1 MLRHFLD
8 EDAFGDGFHFVL
20 EAKTVKEMIEFVLI
34 FRRQDGEGA
43 SKTVAEIVEAGRGSP
58 GFTGA
63 CRVLRVG
70 AVGADL
76 SFS

>member
-8 EDAFGDGFHFVL
+8 KDGFGDGFDL
-20 EAKTVKEMIEFVLI
+20 MLDAETVKEMIEFVLI

-70 AVGADL
+70 RLAQI
-76 SFS
+76 